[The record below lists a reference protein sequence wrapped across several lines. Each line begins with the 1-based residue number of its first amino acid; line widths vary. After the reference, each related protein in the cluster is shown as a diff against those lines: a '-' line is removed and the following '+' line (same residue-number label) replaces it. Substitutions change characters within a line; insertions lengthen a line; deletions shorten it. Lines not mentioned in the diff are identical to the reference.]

1 MAGKEQQ
8 GIQSIEV
15 GVRLLR
21 VLALHGR
28 PMMLR
33 DLAQGAQMPA
43 AKAHRYLVSF
53 VRAELVAQDPATGRY
68 GLGSF
73 AVDVGLA
80 ALSRLDPVRLAA
92 PILDDLCE
100 EIGETVAL
108 AVWGNKGPTIVRL
121 VEPGGPIAITLRTG
135 TVLPLLNSATGRAF
149 ATFHRSPY
157 LRRLLDDEIRAAAAD
172 KVSATALR
180 WDVEETL
187 AEIRRHGISRVSG
200 NLTPGINGFSVP
212 VFDHTGAMVAAITSL
227 GAVGMFDTDWE
238 GPVAAALKKRAAI
251 LSHRLGHTP
260 IDPLA
265 AI

>member
-15 GVRLLR
+15 GMRLLQ
-21 VLALHGR
+21 VLAIQGR

-53 VRAELVAQDPATGRY
+53 VRTELVAQDPASGRY

-73 AVDVGLA
+73 AVELGLA
-80 ALSRLDPVRLAA
+80 ALSRLEPIRLAA
-92 PILDDLCE
+92 PVLDDLCE

-121 VEPGGPIAITLRTG
+121 VEPGGPIAVTLRTG

-149 ATFHRSPY
+149 SAFHRSPY
-157 LRRLLDDEIRAAAAD
+157 MRRLLDEEIRAAATETQP
-172 KVSATALR
+172 ATALR
-180 WDVEETL
+180 RDFEETL
-187 AEIRRHGISRVSG
+187 SEIRRHGISRVSG
-200 NLTPGINGFSVP
+200 NLTPGINGFSAP
-212 VFDHTGAMVAAITSL
+212 VFDHSSAMVAAITSL
-227 GAVGMFDTDWE
+227 GAIGTFDTGWE
-238 GPVAAALKKRAAI
+238 SPVAAALKRRAAV

-260 IDPLA
+260 VESDTRG
-265 AI
+265 